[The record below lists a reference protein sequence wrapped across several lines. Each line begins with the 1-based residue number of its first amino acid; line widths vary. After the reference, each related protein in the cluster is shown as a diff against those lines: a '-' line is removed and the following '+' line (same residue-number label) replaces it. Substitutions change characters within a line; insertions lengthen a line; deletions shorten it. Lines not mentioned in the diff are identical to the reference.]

1 LPEVKARIKELSSNS
16 LLKRD
21 KIFLHTLSKTQKV
34 ELGERQSQS
43 AKRKTEQQIRDD
55 KNYKK

>member
-1 LPEVKARIKELSSNS
+1 MMPAEYFATLPEVKARIKELSSNS

-34 ELGERQSQS
+34 ELGTSITI
-43 AKRKTEQQIRDD
+43 RKA
-55 KNYKK
+55 